1 MRWIGLSNCN
11 LAQLEEALAIADV
24 VAVQNQLSLGYTSP
38 LAKGEVGACA
48 ERGIAFLAWS
58 PLGGIGRA
66 DGTGEVAAVRA
77 AADAHGVSP
86 QQVALAWLLSLGST
100 VIPIPGASRPESITD
115 SAAASELRLTE
126 DELAAITREAT
137 A

>member
-1 MRWIGLSNCN
+1 M
-11 LAQLEEALAIADV
+11 
-24 VAVQNQLSLGYTSP
+24 
-38 LAKGEVGACA
+38 GACA

-115 SAAASELRLTE
+115 SAAAAELRLTE
-126 DELAAITREAT
+126 EELAAITLEAS